1 MLKNLTNPLITNL
14 VKKKLKFIALSEK
27 MRQTYLQILKTP
39 QKFPKEIVIK
49 AKQRLQ
55 DGGK

>member
-14 VKKKLKFIALSEK
+14 VKKKLKFIALNEK

-39 QKFPKEIVIK
+39 QEFPQEIVTK
-49 AKQRLQ
+49 AKQRLE

>member
-39 QKFPKEIVIK
+39 QKFPKEIVMK
-49 AKQRLQ
+49 AKKRLQ

>member
-14 VKKKLKFIALSEK
+14 VKKKLKFIALNEK

-39 QKFPKEIVIK
+39 QKFPKEIVTK
-49 AKQRLQ
+49 AKRRLQ